1 MTGTSAGRVDGP
13 ARRRTGTL
21 VVVAAA
27 LLSVATVIVPR
38 AADSPFRFVNVA
50 RESGVTLLNIGGTPS
65 KSYLI
70 DSTGNGAAFLDY
82 DRDGNTDVLIVN
94 GSSLSRLKNGGDQMV
109 ALYRNDGTGHFT
121 DVTARSGLMHSGW
134 GMGVCVADYDND
146 GFPDIY
152 VTAFGRNV
160 LWHNTG
166 RGAFTETGEAADTGW
181 STGCAF
187 GDFDRD
193 GNLDLYVAHYL
204 SREWEKF
211 APGGERTCRF
221 MNISIPCG
229 PKPLR
234 GEPDVLYRNTGKGT
248 FVDVTKSA
256 GVSMPGHYG
265 FSVLFTDLDDDGWPD
280 IYVASDSVPSLFF
293 HNQRNGTFS
302 EEALRSGIAV
312 SGDGREQAGMGV
324 DAGDFDGD
332 GRLDL
337 IKTHFSQDHTTLY
350 RNLGDLLFADVSAR
364 SGMMLGPQLGWGVG
378 FVDFDNDGRLD
389 VFVANGHIYPDI
401 DRTGTST
408 YLQRN
413 QLYWNL
419 GGGRFREV
427 SREVGGSMLDAK
439 SSRGTAFGDYDNDGD
454 IDVLVVNMD
463 DRPTLLRNDTAG
475 GHWITIRLEG
485 TQSNRD
491 GIGARVT
498 VEAGGARQTAEVR
511 SGGSYLSSNDVRAH
525 FGLGAARQVDRLT
538 IRWPSGR
545 VDTVTGLLSNRFYV
559 AREGGGVEPIRS
571 RGV

>member
-1 MTGTSAGRVDGP
+1 MRVTVAT
-13 ARRRTGTL
+13 ARL
-21 VVVAAA
+21 AVAA
-27 LLSVATVIVPR
+27 LLLAADLIVAR
-38 AADSPFRFVNVA
+38 AADPPFRFLDVA
-50 RESGVTLLNIGGTPS
+50 EQSGVTLLNIAGTRS

-82 DRDGNTDVLIVN
+82 DRDGDMDILIVN
-94 GSSLSRLKNGGDQMV
+94 GSSLSRFKSGGDQMV
-109 ALYRNDGTGHFT
+109 ALYRNDGGGRFT
-121 DVTARSGLMHSGW
+121 DVTARSGLTRSGW

-152 VTAFGRNV
+152 VTALGPNV

-166 RGAFTETGEAADTGW
+166 HGTFTATGQAAHPGW

-187 GDFDRD
+187 GDYDRD
-193 GNLDLYVAHYL
+193 GYVDLYVANYL
-204 SREWEKF
+204 SNESESL
-211 APGGERTCRF
+211 APEGQRPCRF
-221 MNISIPCG
+221 MNIDIPCG
-229 PKPLR
+229 PKPLK

-256 GVSMPGHYG
+256 GVSTPGHYG
-265 FSVLFTDLDDDGWPD
+265 FGVLFTDLDDDAWPD

-293 HNQRNGTFS
+293 RNRRNGTFS
-302 EEALRSGIAV
+302 EEALPAGIAV
-312 SGDGREQAGMGV
+312 SGDGREQAGMGL

-350 RNLGDLLFADVSAR
+350 RNLGGGLFADVSTRA
-364 SGMMLGPQLGWGVG
+364 GMMLGPQLGWGVG
-378 FVDFDNDGRLD
+378 LVDLDNDGRLE
-389 VFVANGHIYPDI
+389 VFVSNGHIYPDI

-408 YLQRN
+408 YVQKK

-427 SREVGGSMLDAK
+427 SREVGGALLDAK

-454 IDVLVVNMD
+454 LDVLVVNMD
-463 DRPTLLRNDTAG
+463 DRPTLLRNDTVG
-475 GHWITIRLEG
+475 GRWITVRLEG
-485 TQSNRD
+485 TASNRD

-498 VEAGGARQTAEVR
+498 LEAAGARQIAEIR
-511 SGGSYLSSNDVRAH
+511 SGGSYLSHNDIRAH
-525 FGLGAARQVDRLT
+525 FGLGDVRQVDRLV

-545 VDTVTGLLSNRFYV
+545 TETATGLMANQFYL
-559 AREGGGVEPIRS
+559 AREGAGVRLAS
-571 RGV
+571 TR